1 MIPAMMVVMAA
12 TFTRPGSGRLM
23 MFSCTRANTS
33 VAETTLP
40 TPTTAAMMMQG
51 KIPLL
56 KPSETISPKPLTPP
70 RDLQKNRRDSTH
82 PAVRPYSSSTPK
94 PLMRTKVTTMGSRE
108 IQKPGARCSSSFSSK
123 MPPWTW

>member
-1 MIPAMMVVMAA
+1 MAA

-56 KPSETISPKPLTPP
+56 KPSETISPKPLTRQGFAEEQEGQHAPGREAVQQLHTEAVDEDEGHHHGQQGDP
-70 RDLQKNRRDSTH
+70 EARSPLLQLFL
-82 PAVRPYSSSTPK
+82 V
-94 PLMRTKVTTMGSRE
+94 
-108 IQKPGARCSSSFSSK
+108 Q